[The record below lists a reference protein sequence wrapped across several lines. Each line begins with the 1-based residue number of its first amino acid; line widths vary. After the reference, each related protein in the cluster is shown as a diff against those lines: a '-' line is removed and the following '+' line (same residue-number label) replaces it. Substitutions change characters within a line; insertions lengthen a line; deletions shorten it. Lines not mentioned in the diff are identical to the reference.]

1 MNTLFRKKILHRAK
15 YRGIKELDIIFDRFV
30 INFGDS
36 IDCEELI
43 ELEEVLNLP
52 DSYLLD
58 IILKKEELP
67 ANLNN
72 RIMKKIFACCNG
84 S

>member
-58 IILKKEELP
+58 IILKKEEIP

>member
-1 MNTLFRKKILHRAK
+1 M
-15 YRGIKELDIIFDRFV
+15 

-52 DSYLLD
+52 DNYLLD
-58 IILKKEELP
+58 IILNKEELP

-72 RIMKKIFACCNG
+72 RIMKKIFACCND

>member
-52 DSYLLD
+52 DNYLLD
-58 IILKKEELP
+58 IILNKEELP

-72 RIMKKIFACCNG
+72 RIMKKIFACCND